1 MSISEKHSKY
11 TTSLAFPNM
20 FNVARNQVDVYSD
33 NASIVNRTRLLM
45 LTDPTEL
52 YHVPNFGVGLKK
64 YLWTYNTENTRAIIE
79 NNIKEQLRLHEPYVL
94 PDETQFSD
102 MLLYT
107 GDKESIEFKSGNE
120 FNMTCGLKTTY
131 QDTVDVILN
140 DTDE

>member
-1 MSISEKHSKY
+1 MAIAEKHFKY

-33 NASIVNRTRLLM
+33 TASIVNRTRLLM

-94 PDETQFSD
+94 SDETQFSD

-107 GDKESIEFKSGNE
+107 GDKDSIQFKSGNE
-120 FNMTCGLKTTY
+120 FNMTCGLKTIY
-131 QDTVDVILN
+131 QDNVEVILN
-140 DTDE
+140 DTAE